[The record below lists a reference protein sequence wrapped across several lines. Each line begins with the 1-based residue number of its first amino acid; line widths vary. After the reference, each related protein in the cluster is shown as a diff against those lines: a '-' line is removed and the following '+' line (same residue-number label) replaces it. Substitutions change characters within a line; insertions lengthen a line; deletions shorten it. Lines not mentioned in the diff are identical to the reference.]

1 MSISCQFARK
11 LIQQYVDGW
20 KENNLNKIISCLTSD
35 CTVIESHG
43 PTYYSVEDIKKWF
56 SFWLQGNGKVEK
68 WEIASFYFIETEQT
82 ALFEWDFSCVSQGVK
97 YHLPG
102 ISVVRFIKDKISFI
116 HEYRMT
122 HKAYKGDKKSLAPE
136 YTSGNSF

>member
-43 PTYYSVEDIKKWF
+43 PTYYSVEDIKK
-56 SFWLQGNGKVEK
+56 
-68 WEIASFYFIETEQT
+68 
-82 ALFEWDFSCVSQGVK
+82 
-97 YHLPG
+97 
-102 ISVVRFIKDKISFI
+102 
-116 HEYRMT
+116 
-122 HKAYKGDKKSLAPE
+122 
-136 YTSGNSF
+136 